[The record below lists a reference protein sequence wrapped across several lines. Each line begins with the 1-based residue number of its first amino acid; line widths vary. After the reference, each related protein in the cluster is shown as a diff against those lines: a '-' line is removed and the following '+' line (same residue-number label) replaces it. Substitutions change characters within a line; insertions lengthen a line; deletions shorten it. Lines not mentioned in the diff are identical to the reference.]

1 MNLEHFKKMAHSPL
15 RNYALPGVTSYL
27 IGERAKNGSMMR
39 LFHSDR
45 VQVMAV
51 TPHSHRYD
59 FEAHV
64 IQGQVR
70 NRIWRLD
77 INGDPYRIIELEY
90 LGRPGNYKKTDG
102 SVDQWSFADK
112 DYVRGDSY
120 GMAYNQVHSI
130 YFARDTWVLVA
141 EGPTVASTSFI
152 IEPVVDGE
160 TIETSKTESWM
171 FQH

>member
-59 FEAHV
+59 FEAYV
-64 IQGQVR
+64 LQGQVR

-77 INGDPYRIIELEY
+77 RAGDLYRIIELEY
-90 LGRPGNYKKTDG
+90 LGQPGNYKKTD
-102 SVDQWSFADK
+102 STITKWSFK
-112 DYVRGDSY
+112 DRDYYGGASY
-120 GMAYNQVHSI
+120 GMTYSQVHSI

-141 EGPTVASTSFI
+141 EGPTVSSASCI
-152 IEPVVDGE
+152 LEPVVDGV

-171 FQH
+171 FQP